1 MVGFGN
7 SRFFLGEIARPIMR
21 LGRVEGEVSKG
32 WNRWTLVL
40 SLVTNEQPPP
50 TVTGYSSAKTGS
62 QVMGRF

>member
-21 LGRVEGEVSKG
+21 LGRVEGEESKG

-40 SLVTNEQPPP
+40 SLVTNEQPLP

-62 QVMGRF
+62 QEMGRF